1 MQPLRHEKI
10 HKNTKNMNKKA
21 IDELSNKIIGA
32 AIEVHKTLGPGFIEK
47 LYERALVYEFQKR
60 KIEFTNQR
68 VIHVRYKEI
77 RLGNQRIDF
86 LIEDEIILELKA
98 VSQIDKLH
106 IAQMLSYLKATN
118 KKLGL
123 ILNFAKP
130 TLEIKRV
137 IN

>member
-1 MQPLRHEKI
+1 
-10 HKNTKNMNKKA
+10 MNKKA
-21 IDELSNKIIGA
+21 IDELSNKIIGV
-32 AIEVHKTLGPGFIEK
+32 AIEVHKTIGPGFIEK
-47 LYERALVYEFQKR
+47 IYEKALVYEFQKR

-68 VIHVRYKEI
+68 VIHVRYKGI
-77 RLGNQRIDF
+77 GLGDQRIDF
-86 LIEDEIILELKA
+86 LIKDEIILELKA
-98 VSQIDKLH
+98 VSQIDGLH

>member
-1 MQPLRHEKI
+1 MD
-10 HKNTKNMNKKA
+10 KKA
-21 IDELSNKIIGA
+21 IDELSNKIIGI
-32 AIEVHKTLGPGFIEK
+32 AIEVHKTIGPGFVEK
-47 LYERALVYEFQKR
+47 IYERALAYEFQKR
-60 KIEFTNQR
+60 KIKFANQK
-68 VIHVRYKEI
+68 VIRVRYKEI
-77 RLGNQRIDF
+77 ELGDQRIDF
-86 LIEDEIILELKA
+86 LIKNEIILELKA
-98 VSQIDKLH
+98 VSQIDELH